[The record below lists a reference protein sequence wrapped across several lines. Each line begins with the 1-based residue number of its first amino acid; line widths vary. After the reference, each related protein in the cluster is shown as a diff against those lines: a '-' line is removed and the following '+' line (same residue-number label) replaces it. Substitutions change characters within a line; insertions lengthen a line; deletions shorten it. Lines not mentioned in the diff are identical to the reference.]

1 MFQIANQLE
10 IEDRESDRR
19 SSSSFDEARSNK
31 ALKIVRRKEEF
42 DGRELKMFD
51 NLKRERIET
60 CQQSLVEPQ
69 DRRTSKIQKLTF
81 YT

>member
-1 MFQIANQLE
+1 MFQMANQLE

-42 DGRELKMFD
+42 DGNELKIFD
-51 NLKRERIET
+51 NLKRERIEK
-60 CQQSLVEPQ
+60 CQQSSSRASDSRAPKE
-69 DRRTSKIQKLTF
+69 LTF